1 MCMFVCVAIIAAII
15 VVHFDLITNVN
26 YAATSIRRL
35 PGKWVKWKI
44 TQKNVRKIK
53 MLMKTSGLQT

>member
-1 MCMFVCVAIIAAII
+1 MCVCVAIITAII

-35 PGKWVKWKI
+35 PA
-44 TQKNVRKIK
+44 KIK
-53 MLMKTSGLQT
+53 KK